1 MSTHTLSESARR
13 ERDLWWIGR
22 LTTPITSLWLA
33 SLLAAAIA
41 YPQPYITLW
50 QSVLGQLVAGRI
62 FGVSMGLRNDYHVLM
77 IVNQAAIQDVVCLL
91 LLYPLLIA
99 GYRKAIHLNVVGPVI
114 SNIRD
119 KAERNRKRIKPFG
132 AMGLAVFVFIPA
144 WSTGVVPA
152 GIVGHLIGLSAPVTL
167 AAATVGNIIAVL
179 AWVVF
184 FDFMRDVS
192 EQVADMAPMIIL
204 VAAII
209 SAIILQVMHL
219 RRMWR
224 KRRALRRARREEQR
238 EEARGETP

>member
-1 MSTHTLSESARR
+1 MTTHSLSEIARR
-13 ERDLWWIGR
+13 ENDLWWVRR
-22 LTTPITSLWLA
+22 LTIPITALWLV
-33 SLLAAAIA
+33 SLIVPAILH
-41 YPQPYITLW
+41 PQPYATLW
-50 QSVLGQLVAGRI
+50 QSVFGQLVAGRI

-91 LLYPLLIA
+91 VLYPLLIA
-99 GYRKAIHLNVVGPVI
+99 GYRKAVRWNVVGPVI

-132 AMGLAVFVFIPA
+132 AIGLVVLVFIPA

-152 GIVGHLIGLSAPVTL
+152 GIVGHLIGLSVPTTLVAVTI
-167 AAATVGNIIAVL
+167 GNAIAVL

-184 FDFMRDVS
+184 FDFMRDLS

-204 VAAII
+204 VAAIV
-209 SAIILQVMHL
+209 SAIILQVLHL

-224 KRRALRRARREEQR
+224 KRRALQRARREEQR
-238 EEARGETP
+238 AEARGESL